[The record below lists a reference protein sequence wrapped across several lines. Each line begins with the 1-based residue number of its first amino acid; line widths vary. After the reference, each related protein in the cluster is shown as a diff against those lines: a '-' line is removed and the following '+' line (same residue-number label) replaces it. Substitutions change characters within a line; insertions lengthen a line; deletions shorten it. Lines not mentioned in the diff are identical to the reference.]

1 MTYQQPTP
9 NYDNA
14 DESSLFLTDVAASSS
29 SLSLGQE
36 EAIAAKKQKRAHI
49 LCVAGI
55 MLLVAAGRY
64 SAGAATAAATATAT
78 GRASSNSIASVV
90 SVPKDGKFYT
100 CEKAVGT
107 FQQRSCVPK
116 YSDRRGSYYSVCVD
130 SAGESFF
137 KSEGAAETCFGL
149 GSADGN
155 RCWTKYHYISD
166 WSWESTMAGW
176 MPCVPKDTSVYGNPP
191 VAWQYAKPRPD
202 GSCGKPCDFGFTV
215 KFPPCYWCDV

>member
-90 SVPKDGKFYT
+90 SVQEEGGGKFDT

-107 FQQRSCVPK
+107 FQQRSCVPRN
-116 YSDRRGSYYSVCVD
+116 YGGADGSFCIGSV
-130 SAGESFF
+130 GEQYD

-155 RCWTKYHYISD
+155 RCWTKYHYKGV
-166 WSWESTMAGW
+166 GW
-176 MPCVPKDTSVYGNPP
+176 FYFWNPCVPKDTSVYDNPP
-191 VAWQYAKPRPD
+191 VAWQYARPLPD
-202 GSCGKPCDFGFTV
+202 GSCGKPCDFGFHDT
-215 KFPPCYWCDV
+215 FPRCDWCYDPGP